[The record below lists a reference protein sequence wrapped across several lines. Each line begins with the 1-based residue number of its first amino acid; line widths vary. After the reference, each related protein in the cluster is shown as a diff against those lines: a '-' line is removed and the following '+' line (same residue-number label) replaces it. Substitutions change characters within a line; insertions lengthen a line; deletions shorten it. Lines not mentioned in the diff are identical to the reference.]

1 MPKDDQLSGYLSTQA
16 VAKLLMLNAER
27 VRQLV
32 KEGYIER
39 VGRNKFALISAV
51 QGYVRFLKEAERRAS
66 KSAAATRMLD
76 IKTQKAALELKVAQK
91 EFLPRED
98 LLAATDFI
106 SASVK
111 NELLGLPSR
120 MTREP
125 DERAAL
131 DSEVRNALN
140 RISEKI
146 EGAVRVVG
154 EGGDVFEG
162 SGASNTG

>member
-1 MPKDDQLSGYLSTQA
+1 MSSEEKSGGYLSTQA

-32 KEGYIER
+32 QEGYIER
-39 VGRNKFALISAV
+39 VGRNKFALIPAV
-51 QGYVRFLKEAERRAS
+51 QGYIAFLKDADRRAS
-66 KSAAATRMLD
+66 KSAAATRLQD

-111 NELLGLPSR
+111 NELLGFPSR

-146 EGAVRVVG
+146 EGAVRVAG